1 MSRKLSKP
9 ITRSP
14 PEVLGGSLHV
24 APESLKEII
33 VVWVV
38 PTATIHFLEFLSLSF
53 FFVQR
58 GVGDSYGALAS

>member
-1 MSRKLSKP
+1 MSRKSSKP
-9 ITRSP
+9 I

-38 PTATIHFLEFLSLSF
+38 PTATIHFLEFLSLF
-53 FFVQR
+53 LFVQR
-58 GVGDSYGALAS
+58 EVGDSLVL